1 MLGDKRFGHYRVDM
15 SDSRQ
20 ALSKLISALERHY
33 ELISQNH
40 GGNDEIILQAFT
52 QIEDAFL
59 DYVEIIGVEF
69 DEYLPLEIAEE
80 E

>member
-1 MLGDKRFGHYRVDM
+1 
-15 SDSRQ
+15 
-20 ALSKLISALERHY
+20 LERHY

-59 DYVEIIGVEF
+59 DYEEIIGVEF